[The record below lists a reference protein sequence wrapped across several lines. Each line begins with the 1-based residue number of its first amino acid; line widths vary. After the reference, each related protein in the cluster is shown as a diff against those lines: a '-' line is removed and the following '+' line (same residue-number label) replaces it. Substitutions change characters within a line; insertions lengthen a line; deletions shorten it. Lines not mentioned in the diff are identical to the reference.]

1 MAKCPFAIWK
11 PLSGSSG
18 PMATGPYKIVHH
30 TTEGSSASGA
40 LDAFHN
46 HRSDPHFTVDGTQI
60 FQHVDTDEGARALRN
75 APGGVETNR
84 GGAVQ
89 IELVGFAHKRK
100 APASL
105 INLARLCRWIEDTHQ
120 VPREWPAGLPKVARN
135 GADPGGHNRDPKV
148 WESRS
153 GHYGHCHVPENTHWD
168 PAYTKEEVAF
178 LMDARFDAAG
188 HLLTALP
195 PALPS
200 QTRASLRSTMP
211 DHSDVGEHDAP
222 VSLVDAAIPASRPI
236 EVPPAP
242 QQLVRRCNVRA
253 DTLDF
258 RDRMYE
264 ATLVEVPSTI
274 PLENYLVHKVPV
286 LDQGSEGACTGFGLA
301 TLAHYLLRR
310 RQYYPD
316 TKEVSPRMFYEM
328 ARRYD
333 EWPGEDYDGS
343 SARGAMKG
351 WHKHGVCSRPEWCDD
366 AHLDAADPGFD
377 KARLKGAL
385 RRPLGSYFRV
395 NHKDLIA
402 MHAAIAEVG
411 VLYATSIVHEGWQHV
426 GEDGVIEF
434 MDQDIGGHAF
444 AIVAY
449 DHDGFWIQNSWGE
462 AWGKQGMGRIGYD
475 DWLKNGT
482 DVWVARLGAPV
493 NLERAGSFS
502 TAHSAGAAQSSA
514 YAYSELRPYLV
525 SIGNDGLLR
534 PGGDYGT
541 SAREVATIF
550 ERDIP
555 ERMEGKAKK
564 RLLLYAHGGLVSEE
578 AAVQRVAEY
587 GAALIEADVYPL
599 AFIWRTD
606 YWTTVTNVLQDSVRR
621 RRPEGVL
628 DKAKDFILDRLDDAL
643 EPLARQLTGK
653 AAWDEMKE
661 NAHLASSP
669 QGAMPVVVRHI
680 KKLRERYPD
689 LEIHLVGHSAGSI
702 LLGPLVQLLT
712 AKGSFASGPLQGVEG
727 AGLEIA
733 SCTLWAPAC
742 TTALFKEM
750 YLPAIQSKAL
760 GKFAIYCLNDKA
772 ERDDDCARIYNKSLL
787 YLVSNALEDTPRIP
801 PMGANVPGQHTEKAL
816 RNTGVPV
823 LGMEKFLRSDDMRA
837 LFASGL
843 AEQVIAPNDH
853 AKDSLQASRAKTH
866 GSFDD
871 DVFTVTSTF
880 KRILT
885 ATQPAQQPTGS
896 DNSAEVDIGELRFAP
911 SASKMTLQRK
921 DIDYQTRPPH

>member
-18 PMATGPYKIVHH
+18 PMADGPYKIVHH
-30 TTEGSSASGA
+30 TTEGNSASGA
-40 LDAFHN
+40 FDAFRN
-46 HRSDPHFTVDGTQI
+46 HGSDPHFTVDGTQI
-60 FQHVDTDEGARALRN
+60 FQHIDTDEGARALRN

-100 APASL
+100 APANL

-120 VPREWPAGLPKVARN
+120 VPREWPAGLPKVAKN
-135 GADPGGHNRDPKV
+135 GADPGGHNRDPMIWK
-148 WESRS
+148 SRS

-168 PAYTKEEVAF
+168 PGYTKEEVAF
-178 LMDARFDAAG
+178 LMDARFDTAG
-188 HLLTALP
+188 HLVTAPP

-200 QTRASLRSTMP
+200 QSDASTRSTMP
-211 DHSDVGEHDAP
+211 DHGDVGEHDTP
-222 VSLVDAAIPASRPI
+222 VSVDGAAIPASRPI

-242 QQLVRRCNVRA
+242 QQPVRRCNARA

-264 ATLVEVPSTI
+264 ATLVEVPSII
-274 PLENYLVHKVPV
+274 PLENYLVHDVPV

-301 TLAHYLLRR
+301 TVAHYLLRR

-316 TKEVSPRMFYEM
+316 TKYVSPRMFYEM

-351 WHKHGVCSRPEWCDD
+351 WHKHGVCSREEWCDD
-366 AHLDAADPGFD
+366 AYLDAADSGFD
-377 KARLKGAL
+377 KPRLKGAL
-385 RRPLGSYFRV
+385 QRPLGSYFRV

-411 VLYATSIVHEGWQHV
+411 VLYATAVVHEGWQHV
-426 GEDGVIEF
+426 GEDGIIEF
-434 MDQDIGGHAF
+434 MDPDIGGHAF

-462 AWGKQGMGRIGYD
+462 SWGKKGMGRIGYD

-482 DVWVARLGAPV
+482 DVWVARLGAAV
-493 NLERAGSFS
+493 NLERAASFS

-587 GAALIEADVYPL
+587 RAALMEADVYPL

-628 DKAKDFILDRLDDAL
+628 DQAKDFILDRLDDAL

-661 NAHLASSP
+661 NARLASSQ
-669 QGAMPVVVRHI
+669 QGAMTVVVRHI
-680 KKLRERYPD
+680 KKLRQRYPD
-689 LEIHLVGHSAGSI
+689 LEIHLVGHSAGAI

-712 AKGSFASGPLQGVEG
+712 ASGTFASGPLQGLEG
-727 AGLEIA
+727 ADLEIA

-750 YLPAIQSKAL
+750 YLPAIQSKTL

-772 ERDDDCARIYNKSLL
+772 EQDDDCARIYNKSLL

-801 PMGANVPGQHTEKAL
+801 PMEATLPMQRTERAL
-816 RNTGVPV
+816 RNTGVPI
-823 LGMEKFLRSDDMRA
+823 LGMEKFLKSADMQM
-837 LFASGL
+837 LFASGQI
-843 AEQVIAPNDH
+843 EQVIAPNDH
-853 AKDSLQASRAKTH
+853 GKDSLQASRAKTH

-885 ATQPAQQPTGS
+885 ATQAPPQAVEASNATKAQ
-896 DNSAEVDIGELRFAP
+896 IGELKFAP